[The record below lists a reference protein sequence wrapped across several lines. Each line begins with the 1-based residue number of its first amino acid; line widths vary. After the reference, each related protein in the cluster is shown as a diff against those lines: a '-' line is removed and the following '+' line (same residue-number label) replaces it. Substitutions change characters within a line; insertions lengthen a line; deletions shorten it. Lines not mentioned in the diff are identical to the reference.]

1 MGPVRAEWGREGRLG
16 LSGVGEGLGIDW
28 DLATRIGQVGPRGAE
43 WGRVGPSR
51 PVRAEGRGWAC
62 IGIQLHDS
70 KTRPA
75 RKVGPRGAG
84 SGRVGPS
91 RAE

>member
-1 MGPVRAEWGREGRLG
+1 M
-16 LSGVGEGLGIDW
+16 GIDW

-43 WGRVGPSR
+43 WGRVGP
-51 PVRAEGRGWAC
+51 VRAEWGW
-62 IGIQLHDS
+62 GG
-70 KTRPA
+70 
-75 RKVGPRGAG
+75 VGHALGFNYMTPRLGPGCKESGAAWAG